1 MDDILIECSPGIS
14 GDMLLGAF
22 YDLGVPKK
30 VIEQPLI
37 DLGLK
42 NLYQLDFKESKSCS
56 IRGIKAKVENIDSG
70 PSKRTWRSIKELILN
85 GHLEDKLKKI
95 IYEVF
100 ESLAIAEG
108 KVHGIK
114 SEDVHF
120 HEIGAIDSLVDIIGV
135 CAAFNYLNPKWVYC
149 NEPTLGKGFVQ
160 TEHGKLSVPAPA
172 VIELVRQ
179 KNIKVLSNCGS
190 SIEGELST
198 PTGIAL
204 LANLVDY
211 LEPPSKYSINS
222 YGVGIGNLNFPFP
235 NLVRVYK
242 IASFNNSSD
251 NDNEQISPK
260 CEEII
265 IQEAWIDDQ
274 TAEDIS
280 NFVEKLRIEGAYD
293 VSYQAINMKKNRIG
307 FSIQAILPI
316 EKKEFFRR
324 LWFDYSNTIGVRER
338 TQSRWIL
345 LRRRG
350 ECSTIF
356 GNIKVKQTLK
366 PDGSIIMKPENDE
379 VLRLNLEHKISTYE
393 IRKIIKESSN
403 KFKAFE
409 NWK

>member
-1 MDDILIECSPGIS
+1 MEDVLIECSPGIS

-22 YDLGVPKK
+22 YDLGVPKQ

-42 NLYQLDFKESKSCS
+42 DLYHLEFKESKSSS
-56 IRGIKAKVENIDSG
+56 IRGISVKVENISRS
-70 PSKRTWRSIKELILN
+70 PFKRTWRSIKELISN
-85 GHLEDKLKKI
+85 GHLEDKLKQK

-100 ESLAIAEG
+100 ESLANAEG

-120 HEIGAIDSLVDIIGV
+120 HEIGAIDSLVDIVGV
-135 CAAFNYLNPKWVYC
+135 CAAFNYLNPKKVYC
-149 NEPTLGKGFVQ
+149 NEPMLGKGFVQ
-160 TEHGKLSVPAPA
+160 TEHGNLSVPPPA
-172 VIELVRQ
+172 VIELIRQ
-179 KNIKVLSNCGS
+179 KNIKVLSS
-190 SIEGELST
+190 FDSVEGELST

-204 LANLVDY
+204 LSNLVHN
-211 LEPPSKYSINS
+211 LQPPSKYSVNS
-222 YGVGIGNLNFPFP
+222 YGVGIGNKKFPFA

-242 IASFNNSSD
+242 IDSFANSSI
-251 NDNEQISPK
+251 NKQINPK
-260 CEEII
+260 FEEISV
-265 IQEAWIDDQ
+265 QEAWIDDQ
-274 TAEDIS
+274 TPEDIC

-293 VSYQAINMKKNRIG
+293 VSYQAINMKKDRIG

-316 EKKEFFRR
+316 EKKEFFRQ

-350 ECSTIF
+350 ECSTTF

-366 PDGSIIMKPENDE
+366 PDGSITMKPENDE
-379 VLRLNLEHKISTYE
+379 VLRLKLEHKISTEE
-393 IRKIIKESSN
+393 IRKIIKDSSK

>member
-1 MDDILIECSPGIS
+1 MDEVLIECSPGIS
-14 GDMLLGAF
+14 GDKLLGAF

-42 NLYQLDFKESKSCS
+42 NLYQLDFEDSKSCS
-56 IRGIKAKVENIDSG
+56 IRGIKAKVDNIDHGSI
-70 PSKRTWRSIKELILN
+70 KRTWRSIKELILN
-85 GHLEDKLKKI
+85 GLLEDKLKRI
-95 IYEVF
+95 VHEVF
-100 ESLAIAEG
+100 ESLANAEG

-120 HEIGAIDSLVDIIGV
+120 HEIGSIDSLVDIIGV
-135 CAAFNYLNPKWVYC
+135 CAALNYLNPKRVYC
-149 NEPTLGKGFVQ
+149 NEPMLGKGFVQ
-160 TEHGKLSVPAPA
+160 TEHGKLSVPPPA
-172 VIELVRQ
+172 VIELIRQ
-179 KNIKVLSNCGS
+179 KNIKVLSS
-190 SIEGELST
+190 FDSIEGELST

-204 LANLVDY
+204 LSNLVHN
-211 LEPPSKYSINS
+211 LQPPSKYSVNS
-222 YGVGIGNLNFPFP
+222 YGVGIGNKKFPFA

-242 IASFNNSSD
+242 IASFDDSSI
-251 NDNEQISPK
+251 NKQINPK
-260 CEEII
+260 FEEISV
-265 IQEAWIDDQ
+265 QEAWIDDQ
-274 TAEDIS
+274 TPEDIC

-324 LWFDYSNTIGVRER
+324 LWFDYSSTIGVRER

-350 ECSTIF
+350 ECSTTF

-366 PDGSIIMKPENDE
+366 PDGSINMKPENDE
-379 VLRLNLEHKISTYE
+379 VLRLKLKHKISTYE
-393 IRKIIKESSN
+393 IRKIIKESSK

>member
-1 MDDILIECSPGIS
+1 MEDVFIECSPGIS

-30 VIEQPLI
+30 VIEKPLI
-37 DLGLK
+37 DLGFQDFYHLE
-42 NLYQLDFKESKSCS
+42 FKESRSSS
-56 IRGIKAKVENIDSG
+56 IRGVNTKVEKIECR
-70 PSKRTWRSIKELILN
+70 PIKRTWRSIKELILN
-85 GHLEDKLKKI
+85 GHLEDKLKQT

-100 ESLAIAEG
+100 ECLAISEG

-135 CAAFNYLNPKWVYC
+135 CAALNYLNPKNVYC
-149 NEPTLGKGFVQ
+149 NEPMLGKGFVQ
-160 TEHGKLSVPAPA
+160 TEHGKLSVPPPA
-172 VIELVRQ
+172 VIELISQ
-179 KNIKVLSNCGS
+179 KNIKVLSS
-190 SIEGELST
+190 FDSIEGELST

-204 LANLVDY
+204 LSNLVDY
-211 LEPPSKYSINS
+211 WHPPAKYSFNS
-222 YGVGIGNLNFPFP
+222 YGVGIGNLKFPFP

-242 IASFNNSSD
+242 ITSFED
-251 NDNEQISPK
+251 PLINEKINPK
-260 CEEII
+260 CEEIS

-274 TAEDIS
+274 TPEDIS

-316 EKKEFFRR
+316 EKRELFRS

-338 TQSRWIL
+338 TQTRWIL

-350 ECSTIF
+350 ECSTTF
-356 GNIKVKQTLK
+356 GNIKAKQILK
-366 PDGSIIMKPENDE
+366 PDGSITMKPENDE
-379 VLRLNLEHKISTYE
+379 VLRLKLEHKISTDE
-393 IRKIIKESSN
+393 IRKIIKDSS
-403 KFKAFE
+403 KEFKAFE

>member
-1 MDDILIECSPGIS
+1 MEDIFIECSPGIS

-37 DLGLK
+37 ELGLK
-42 NLYQLDFKESKSCS
+42 DLYKLKFEESKSSS
-56 IRGIKAKVENIDSG
+56 IRGMKANVENIDGSQI
-70 PSKRTWRSIKELILN
+70 KRNWRSIKELILN
-85 GHLEDKLKKI
+85 GNLEDKLQQI
-95 IYEVF
+95 IFEVF
-100 ESLAIAEG
+100 ESLANAEG

-120 HEIGAIDSLVDIIGV
+120 HEIGSIDSLVDIIGV
-135 CAAFNYLNPKWVYC
+135 CSAINYLKPRKVYC
-149 NEPTLGKGFVQ
+149 NEPMLGKGFVS
-160 TEHGKLSVPAPA
+160 TEHGKLSVPPPA
-172 VIELVRQ
+172 VIELLSE
-179 KNIKVLSNCGS
+179 KNIKILSS
-190 SIEGELST
+190 FDSIKGELST

-204 LANLVDY
+204 LSNLSNE
-211 LEPPSKYSINS
+211 LQPPLRYSINS
-222 YGVGIGNLNFPFP
+222 YGVGIGNLKLPFP

-242 IASFNNSSD
+242 ITSFEDFSKNQ
-251 NDNEQISPK
+251 QINPK
-260 CEEII
+260 CEEIS

-274 TAEDIS
+274 TPEDIS

-316 EKKEFFRR
+316 DKREYFRR

-338 TQSRWIL
+338 TQYRWIL

-350 ECSTIF
+350 ECSTSF
-356 GNIKVKQTLK
+356 GDIKVKQTLK
-366 PDGSIIMKPENDE
+366 PDGSISMKPENDE
-379 VLRLNLEHKISTYE
+379 VLRLKLEQKISTNE
-393 IRKIIKESSN
+393 IRKIIEESSKN
-403 KFKAFE
+403 FKAFE

>member
-1 MDDILIECSPGIS
+1 MEDILIECSPGIS
-14 GDMLLGAF
+14 GDMLLAAF

-30 VIEQPLI
+30 VIEQPLN

-42 NLYQLDFKESKSCS
+42 DLYNLKFKESKSCS
-56 IRGIKAKVENIDSG
+56 VRGMKAEVEDVNCSQIKKN
-70 PSKRTWRSIKELILN
+70 WRSIKELILD
-85 GHLEDKLKKI
+85 GKLENKLQQI

-114 SEDVHF
+114 SDDVHF

-135 CAAFNYLNPKWVYC
+135 CAALNFLNPKKVYC
-149 NEPTLGKGFVQ
+149 NEPMLGKGFVE
-160 TEHGKLSVPAPA
+160 TEHGKLSVPPPA
-172 VIELVRQ
+172 VIELLREKKINV
-179 KNIKVLSNCGS
+179 IS
-190 SIEGELST
+190 SFESIDGELST

-204 LANLVDY
+204 ISNLVDY
-211 LEPPSKYSINS
+211 LQPPKKYSINS
-222 YGVGIGNLNFPFP
+222 YGVGIGNKKFPFP

-242 IASFNNSSD
+242 ITSLEDSSIKKHS
-251 NDNEQISPK
+251 NPI
-260 CEEII
+260 CEKII
-265 IQEAWIDDQ
+265 VQEAWIDDQ
-274 TAEDIS
+274 TPEDVS

-307 FSIQAILPI
+307 FSIQVILPI
-316 EKKEFFRR
+316 EKKEYFRG

-338 TQSRWIL
+338 TQDRWIL

-350 ECSTIF
+350 ECSTTF

-366 PDGSIIMKPENDE
+366 PDGSITMKPENDE
-379 VLRLNLEHKISTYE
+379 VLRLKLDQKKSSEE
-393 IRKIIKESSN
+393 IRKIIEESSKN
-403 KFKAFE
+403 FKAFE

>member
-1 MDDILIECSPGIS
+1 MEDVLIECSPGIS

-42 NLYQLDFKESKSCS
+42 DLYQIEFKESKSCS
-56 IRGIKAKVENIDSG
+56 IRGIKAKVKNIDS
-70 PSKRTWRSIKELILN
+70 SSIKRTWRNIKELILN
-85 GHLEDKLKKI
+85 SHLEDKLKKI

-135 CAAFNYLNPKWVYC
+135 CAALNYLNPKEVFC

-160 TEHGKLSVPAPA
+160 TEHGKLSVPPPA
-172 VIELVRQ
+172 VIELIRQ
-179 KNIKVLSNCGS
+179 KNIRVLSKRD

-211 LEPPSKYSINS
+211 LEPPSKYTINS
-222 YGVGIGNLNFPFP
+222 YGVGIGNLKFPFP

-242 IASFNNSSD
+242 ITSFKDSSI
-251 NDNEQISPK
+251 NEQINPK
-260 CEEII
+260 CEEISV
-265 IQEAWIDDQ
+265 QEAWIDDQ
-274 TAEDIS
+274 TPEDIS
-280 NFVEKLRIEGAYD
+280 SFVEKLRIEGAYD

-307 FSIQAILPI
+307 FSIQVILPL

-338 TQSRWIL
+338 TQSRWVL

-350 ECSTIF
+350 ECSTAF

-366 PDGSIIMKPENDE
+366 PDGSINMKPENDE
-379 VLRLNLEHKISTYE
+379 VLRLKLKHEISTDE
-393 IRKIIKESSN
+393 IRKIIKESSK

>member
-1 MDDILIECSPGIS
+1 MDDVLIECSPGIS

-42 NLYQLDFKESKSCS
+42 DLYQLDFKESKSCS
-56 IRGIKAKVENIDSG
+56 IRGIKAKVENIDCS
-70 PSKRTWRSIKELILN
+70 PIKRTWRSIKELILN

-114 SEDVHF
+114 SDDVHF

-135 CAAFNYLNPKWVYC
+135 CAALNYLNPKRVYC
-149 NEPTLGKGFVQ
+149 NEPMLGKGFVQ
-160 TEHGKLSVPAPA
+160 TEHGKLSVPPPA
-172 VIELVRQ
+172 VIELIRQ
-179 KNIKVLSNCGS
+179 KNIKVLSSLN
-190 SIEGELST
+190 SIDGELST

-204 LANLVDY
+204 LANFVDY
-211 LEPPSKYSINS
+211 PEPPSKYSINS
-222 YGVGIGNLNFPFP
+222 YGVGIGNLKFTFP

-242 IASFNNSSD
+242 ITSFEDFSI

-260 CEEII
+260 CEEIS

-274 TAEDIS
+274 TPEDIS

-307 FSIQAILPI
+307 FSIQVILPI

-350 ECSTIF
+350 ECSTTF

-366 PDGSIIMKPENDE
+366 PDGSIITKPENDE
-379 VLRLNLEHKISTYE
+379 VLRLQTKHKISTYE
-393 IRKIIKESSN
+393 IRKIIKESSK

>member
-1 MDDILIECSPGIS
+1 MYDVLIECSPGIS

-42 NLYQLDFKESKSCS
+42 DLYQLDFKESKSCS
-56 IRGIKAKVENIDSG
+56 IRGIKAKVENIDCS
-70 PSKRTWRSIKELILN
+70 PIKRTWRSIKKLILN

-114 SEDVHF
+114 SDEVHF

-135 CAAFNYLNPKWVYC
+135 CAALNYLNPKKVYC
-149 NEPTLGKGFVQ
+149 NEPMLGKGFVQ
-160 TEHGKLSVPAPA
+160 TEHGKLSVPPPA
-172 VIELVRQ
+172 VIELIRQ
-179 KNIKVLSNCGS
+179 KNIKVLS
-190 SIEGELST
+190 SINSIDGELST

-204 LANLVDY
+204 LANFVDY
-211 LEPPSKYSINS
+211 PEPPSKYSINS
-222 YGVGIGNLNFPFP
+222 YGVGIGNLKFTFP

-242 IASFNNSSD
+242 ITSFENFSFKVNK
-251 NDNEQISPK
+251 QISPK
-260 CEEII
+260 CEEIS

-274 TAEDIS
+274 TPEDIS

-307 FSIQAILPI
+307 FSIKVILPI

-338 TQSRWIL
+338 NQSRWIL

-350 ECSTIF
+350 ECSTTF

-379 VLRLNLEHKISTYE
+379 VLRLQLKHKISTYE
-393 IRKIIKESSN
+393 IRKIIRESSKN
-403 KFKAFE
+403 FKAFE

>member
-222 YGVGIGNLNFPFP
+222 YGVGIGNINFPFP
-235 NLVRVYK
+235 NLVIVYK
-242 IASFNNSSD
+242 ITSLNNSSI
-251 NDNEQISPK
+251 NDNEQISPRR
-260 CEEII
+260 EEII

-274 TAEDIS
+274 T
-280 NFVEKLRIEGAYD
+280 
-293 VSYQAINMKKNRIG
+293 
-307 FSIQAILPI
+307 P
-316 EKKEFFRR
+316 
-324 LWFDYSNTIGVRER
+324 
-338 TQSRWIL
+338 
-345 LRRRG
+345 
-350 ECSTIF
+350 
-356 GNIKVKQTLK
+356 
-366 PDGSIIMKPENDE
+366 
-379 VLRLNLEHKISTYE
+379 
-393 IRKIIKESSN
+393 
-403 KFKAFE
+403 
-409 NWK
+409 

>member
-1 MDDILIECSPGIS
+1 MEDVFIECSPGIS

-30 VIEQPLI
+30 VIEQPLLN
-37 DLGLK
+37 LGLK
-42 NLYQLDFKESKSCS
+42 DLYNLEFEESKSCS
-56 IRGIKAKVENIDSG
+56 IRGIKAKVENTKGRKI
-70 PSKRTWRSIKELILN
+70 KRNWKSIKELILN
-85 GHLEDKLKKI
+85 ANLEDKLQQM
-95 IYEVF
+95 IYQVF
-100 ESLAIAEG
+100 ESLASVEG
-108 KVHGIK
+108 RVHGIK

-120 HEIGAIDSLVDIIGV
+120 HEIGAIDSLVDIVGV
-135 CAAFNYLNPKWVYC
+135 CAAINYLKPKKIYC
-149 NEPTLGKGFVQ
+149 NEPMLGKGFIQ
-160 TEHGKLSVPAPA
+160 TEHGTLSVPPPA
-172 VIELVRQ
+172 VIELIRE
-179 KNIKVLSNCGS
+179 KNIKVISCFN

-204 LANLVDY
+204 LSNLVDCIK
-211 LEPPSKYSINS
+211 LPSKYSINS
-222 YGVGIGNLNFPFP
+222 YGVGIGNLKFSFP

-242 IASFNNSSD
+242 ITSYEDSSLYQ
-251 NDNEQISPK
+251 QISPK
-260 CEEII
+260 CEEIS

-274 TAEDIS
+274 TPEEIA

-316 EKKEFFRR
+316 EKKEYFRR

-338 TQSRWIL
+338 NQSRWIL

-350 ECSTIF
+350 ECSTNF

-366 PDGSIIMKPENDE
+366 PDGSITMKPENDE
-379 VLRLNLEHKISTYE
+379 VLRLKLEHKISTNE
-393 IRKIIKESSN
+393 IRKIIKDSSKN
-403 KFKAFE
+403 FKAYE

>member
-1 MDDILIECSPGIS
+1 MKDILIECSPGIS

-22 YDLGVPKK
+22 YDLGVPQS
-30 VIEQPLI
+30 VIEKPLI

-42 NLYQLDFKESKSCS
+42 DQYNLEFKKSKSCS
-56 IRGIKAKVENIDSG
+56 ILGIMAKVENIDRV
-70 PSKRTWRSIKELILN
+70 PTKRTWKSIKQLILN
-85 GHLEDKLKKI
+85 GQLDEKLQQTIFK
-95 IYEVF
+95 VF

-108 KVHGIK
+108 KVHGME

-135 CAAFNYLNPKWVYC
+135 CAALNYLQPNNVYC
-149 NEPTLGKGFVQ
+149 NEPMLGKGFVQ
-160 TEHGKLSVPAPA
+160 TEHGKLSVPPPA
-172 VIELVRQ
+172 VIELIREN
-179 KNIKVLSNCGS
+179 KIKVLSTFD

-204 LANLVDY
+204 LSNLVNG
-211 LEPPSKYSINS
+211 LQLPSKYSIDS
-222 YGVGIGNLNFPFP
+222 YGVGIGNLNLPLP

-242 IASFNNSSD
+242 ISSFEDSSI
-251 NDNEQISPK
+251 NQQINPK
-260 CEEII
+260 CEEIS

-274 TAEDIS
+274 TSEDIS
-280 NFVEKLRIEGAYD
+280 NFVEKLRIQGAYD

-316 EKKEFFRR
+316 EKKESFRQ

-345 LRRRG
+345 LRRKG
-350 ECSTIF
+350 ECSTAF

-366 PDGSIIMKPENDE
+366 PDGTITMKPENDE
-379 VLRLNLEHKISTYE
+379 VLRLMLDHKKSIHE
-393 IRKIIKESSN
+393 IRKIIDESSKN
-403 KFKAFE
+403 FKAFE

>member
-1 MDDILIECSPGIS
+1 MEDVLIECSPGIS

-37 DLGLK
+37 DIGLK
-42 NLYQLDFKESKSCS
+42 DLYHLEFKESKSCS
-56 IRGIKAKVENIDSG
+56 IRGIKAKVENIDCI
-70 PSKRTWRSIKELILN
+70 PTKRTWKSIKELISN
-85 GHLEDKLKKI
+85 GHLEDKLKQI
-95 IYEVF
+95 IFEVF
-100 ESLAIAEG
+100 QSLANAEG

-135 CAAFNYLNPKWVYC
+135 CAAFNYLNPKKIYC
-149 NEPTLGKGFVQ
+149 NEPMLGKGFVQ
-160 TEHGKLSVPAPA
+160 TEHGKLSVPPPA
-172 VIELVRQ
+172 VIELIRQ
-179 KNIKVLSNCGS
+179 KNIKVLSS
-190 SIEGELST
+190 FDSIEGELST

-204 LANLVDY
+204 LSNLVHN
-211 LEPPSKYSINS
+211 LQPPSKYSVNS
-222 YGVGIGNLNFPFP
+222 YGVGIGNKKFPFA

-242 IASFNNSSD
+242 ITSFDDSSI
-251 NDNEQISPK
+251 NKQINPK
-260 CEEII
+260 FEEISV
-265 IQEAWIDDQ
+265 QEAWIDDQ
-274 TAEDIS
+274 TPEDIC

-293 VSYQAINMKKNRIG
+293 VSYQAINMKKDRIG

-316 EKKEFFRR
+316 EKKEFFRQ

-338 TQSRWIL
+338 TQSRCVL

-350 ECSTIF
+350 ECSTTF

-366 PDGSIIMKPENDE
+366 PDGSITMKPENDE
-379 VLRLNLEHKISTYE
+379 VLRLKIEHKISTEE
-393 IRKIIKESSN
+393 IRRIIKESSKN
-403 KFKAFE
+403 FQAFE

>member
-1 MDDILIECSPGIS
+1 MEDVLIECSPGIS

-42 NLYQLDFKESKSCS
+42 DLYQLDFKESKSCS
-56 IRGIKAKVENIDSG
+56 IRGIKAKVENIDCS
-70 PSKRTWRSIKELILN
+70 PIKRTWRSIKELILN

-114 SEDVHF
+114 SDEVHF

-135 CAAFNYLNPKWVYC
+135 CAALNYLNPKRVYC
-149 NEPTLGKGFVQ
+149 NEPMLGKGFVQ
-160 TEHGKLSVPAPA
+160 TEHGKLSVPPPA
-172 VIELVRQ
+172 VIELIRQ
-179 KNIKVLSNCGS
+179 KNIKVLSSLN
-190 SIEGELST
+190 SIDGELST

-204 LANLVDY
+204 LANFVDY
-211 LEPPSKYSINS
+211 PEPPSKYSINS
-222 YGVGIGNLNFPFP
+222 YGVGIGNLKFTFP

-242 IASFNNSSD
+242 ITSFEDFSI

-260 CEEII
+260 CEEIS

-274 TAEDIS
+274 TPEDIS

-307 FSIQAILPI
+307 FSIQVILPI

-350 ECSTIF
+350 ECSTTF

-366 PDGSIIMKPENDE
+366 PDGSIITKPENDE
-379 VLRLNLEHKISTYE
+379 VLRLQLKHKISTQE
-393 IRKIIKESSN
+393 IRKIIKESSK

>member
-1 MDDILIECSPGIS
+1 MEDVLIECSPGIS

-22 YDLGVPKK
+22 YDLGVPKQ

-42 NLYQLDFKESKSCS
+42 DLFDLEFKESKSSS
-56 IRGIKAKVENIDSG
+56 IRGISVNVENINRS
-70 PSKRTWRSIKELILN
+70 PFKRTWRSIKELISN
-85 GHLEDKLKKI
+85 GHLEDKLKQK

-100 ESLAIAEG
+100 ESLADAEG
-108 KVHGIK
+108 RVHGIK

-135 CAAFNYLNPKWVYC
+135 CAAFNYLNPKKVYC
-149 NEPTLGKGFVQ
+149 NEPMLGRGFVQ
-160 TEHGKLSVPAPA
+160 TEHGKLSVPPPA
-172 VIELVRQ
+172 VIELIKQ
-179 KNIKVLSNCGS
+179 KNIKVLSS
-190 SIEGELST
+190 FDSIEGELTT

-204 LANLVDY
+204 LSNLVDN
-211 LEPPSKYSINS
+211 LQPPSKYSINS
-222 YGVGIGNLNFPFP
+222 YGVGIGKLKFPFP

-242 IASFNNSSD
+242 ITSFEDSSI
-251 NDNEQISPK
+251 NDNEPISPK
-260 CEEII
+260 CEEIS

-274 TAEDIS
+274 TPEDIS

-324 LWFDYSNTIGVRER
+324 LWFDYSSTIGVRER

-350 ECSTIF
+350 ECLTTF

-366 PDGSIIMKPENDE
+366 PDGSINMKPENDE
-379 VLRLNLEHKISTYE
+379 VLRLKIKYKISTYE
-393 IRKIIKESSN
+393 IRKIIKESS
-403 KFKAFE
+403 KTFKAFE